1 MCFCLGIKKRLFFLL
16 HHNITVTSSMF
27 FFFPKFLL
35 LINNSIYYFYYF
47 RTHNPTIK
55 FIKIPVS
62 LCFPFVLV
70 LGSMVIIISRMM
82 TPFSEEPPAFCSM
95 MRPNFINQCWAR
107 AEMLS
112 YGEDPNRT
120 LLIIYT
126 RAHVNKSIKFMLRH
140 NIESSRRSSEQ
151 QTQKKPQNHMEKIRT
166 AKKRPKNRWIIF
178 TM

>member
-1 MCFCLGIKKRLFFLL
+1 MLFYPMQTGAFKSILMCSFSIEIPHSDLSRGNIFMLCVFVWAFLL

-95 MRPNFINQCWAR
+95 MRPNFINQCW
-107 AEMLS
+107 
-112 YGEDPNRT
+112 
-120 LLIIYT
+120 
-126 RAHVNKSIKFMLRH
+126 
-140 NIESSRRSSEQ
+140 EQ
-151 QTQKKPQNHMEKIRT
+151 KCWVMGKTPIVLY
-166 AKKRPKNRWIIF
+166 
-178 TM
+178 